1 MAIAGTCLSRGRGR
15 LFGGKRVED
24 DPETSLARCIVLL
37 DDIRAYRRKDVEQIE
52 AQFTTLKKTRFSE
65 FYDMW
70 VKTRPHAEKIVDMP
84 SKVEGVPRLI
94 RAISWLKLLNKIFL
108 ILVVLF
114 ISFQIVP
121 IWRSSLGADF
131 VNGIG
136 LYALIGTILVVVA
149 SLNVVS
155 LLDYKTRKKIIAY
168 EEETMDRYAPSREK
182 MKEGVSR
189 MMKSL
194 ARESK
199 RSGRDPN
206 YFALVLYFDDYEN
219 IEVVDKWRPRSL
231 GIFKKSYNHYHVIP
245 KP

>member
-1 MAIAGTCLSRGRGR
+1 M
-15 LFGGKRVED
+15 FGARQVKD

-37 DDIRAYRRKDVEQIE
+37 DDIRAYRRKDIEQIE
-52 AQFTTLKKTRFSE
+52 TQFVALKKSRFSE

-70 VKTRPHAEKIVDMP
+70 VKTRPYAEKIVDMP
-84 SKVEGVPRLI
+84 AMVPGVKRLI
-94 RAISWLKLLNKIFL
+94 QAISWLKLMNKVFL

-131 VNGIG
+131 VNGLG
-136 LYALIGTILVVVA
+136 LYVLIGSVLVVIA
-149 SLNVVS
+149 TLNIVS
-155 LLDYKTRKKIIAY
+155 LLDYRTRKKIIAY
-168 EEETMDRYAPSREK
+168 EEATMDKYAPAREK

-189 MMKSL
+189 MMKAL

-219 IEVVDKWRPRSL
+219 MEVVDKWRPRSM

-245 KP
+245 KA